1 MKSSMSKDLN
11 ELEALYEETLN
22 ERFEDLDNKAGSKEP
37 FSKKSGPI
45 VDGHDGVPV
54 EDPED
59 ADEDNAYE
67 PKKFSQKRRK
77 VVKDNINNFNMSKN
91 ADNIFD
97 KLFSSVMEGNYVYED
112 EPLDDDLG
120 GEEVDVLDSEVEDLG
135 GDEITVT
142 LTTDQVDALKAIL
155 DQVSDEGDDEDL
167 GDDEEFG
174 DELDFDTDAPL
185 QEAPVHAEPKAA
197 PSGDELKGKNNK
209 VKGKLSSAKGG
220 SANTGTV
227 KTNDALQAAPDGVA
241 ALTGKGNKVGHAKHI
256 GD

>member
-1 MKSSMSKDLN
+1 MSKDLN

-97 KLFSSVMEGNYVYED
+97 KLFFEKVYESQKKR
-112 EPLDDDLG
+112 
-120 GEEVDVLDSEVEDLG
+120 V
-135 GDEITVT
+135 
-142 LTTDQVDALKAIL
+142 
-155 DQVSDEGDDEDL
+155 
-167 GDDEEFG
+167 FY
-174 DELDFDTDAPL
+174 
-185 QEAPVHAEPKAA
+185 
-197 PSGDELKGKNNK
+197 
-209 VKGKLSSAKGG
+209 
-220 SANTGTV
+220 
-227 KTNDALQAAPDGVA
+227 ALQNSEPDSVIKFKQLLSRIIDG
-241 ALTGKGNKVGHAKHI
+241 AK
-256 GD
+256 